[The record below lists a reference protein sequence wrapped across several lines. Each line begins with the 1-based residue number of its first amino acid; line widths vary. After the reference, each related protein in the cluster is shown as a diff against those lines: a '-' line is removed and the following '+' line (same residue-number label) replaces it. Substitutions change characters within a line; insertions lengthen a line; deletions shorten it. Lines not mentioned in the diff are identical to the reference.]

1 MISFFL
7 GCGQINSKY
16 KDSEIFPPLSAE
28 KNLYFLMFLVH
39 SNSFDNLSKKSQ
51 LPKGPIIWNTP
62 NSFPFSIRSASGLN
76 IRSKDSKIVSKITL
90 HKEKIAT
97 LKH

>member
-1 MISFFL
+1 MNPLGLVISFFL

-39 SNSFDNLSKKSQ
+39 SNSFYNLSKK
-51 LPKGPIIWNTP
+51 I
-62 NSFPFSIRSASGLN
+62 SITQGTYNMEYPEFLSIFN
-76 IRSKDSKIVSKITL
+76 
-90 HKEKIAT
+90 
-97 LKH
+97 